1 MAKNWQDISLALAGV
16 FQSTAL
22 VDQIARTGY
31 LPTEP
36 YQCAIQS
43 LFEQNPSDTQS
54 VYGGAHGVDMGLR
67 IMAQLLDNKVDREH
81 PNTMRYVM
89 GILHLQKK
97 LSKDAELLAFIGERL
112 SQAKRQADHFDNI
125 SHDSVIANLAG
136 IYSESLSHYKFRI
149 QVMGDA
155 AYLQQQRVAEQVR
168 ALLLASVRSATL
180 WRQVGGSRLDILF
193 HRKRLLKAA
202 HLWLNDIN

>member
-22 VDQIARTGY
+22 VDQIARSGY

-36 YQCAIQS
+36 YQCAINS
-43 LFEQNPSDTQS
+43 LFEQNPKDSES
-54 VYGGAHGVDMGLR
+54 VFGGAQGLDMGLR
-67 IMAQLLDNKVDREH
+67 IMSQLLDNRVDREH

-97 LSKDAELLAFIGERL
+97 LSKDPELLAFIGERL

-155 AYLQQQRVAEQVR
+155 TYLQQQRIAEQVR

-202 HLWLNDIN
+202 QQWINEIN

>member
-36 YQCAIQS
+36 YQCMIQS
-43 LFEQNPSDTQS
+43 LFEQNPAHTQS
-54 VYGGAHGVDMGLR
+54 VYGGAQGVDMGLR
-67 IMAQLLDNKVDREH
+67 IMAQLLDNRVDREH

-97 LSKDAELLAFIGERL
+97 LSKDQDLLSFIGERL
-112 SQAKRQADHFDNI
+112 TQAKRQADHFDNI

-202 HLWLNDIN
+202 HLWLNEAS

>member
-31 LPTEP
+31 LPSEP
-36 YQCAIQS
+36 YQCAIKS
-43 LFEQNPSDTQS
+43 LFEQSPADVES
-54 VYGGAHGVDMGLR
+54 VYGSAHGLDMGLR

-89 GILHLQKK
+89 GVLHLQKK
-97 LSKDAELLAFIGERL
+97 LNKDSHKLNFIGDGL
-112 SQAKRQADHFDNI
+112 SQAKRQAEHFDHPC
-125 SHDSVIANLAG
+125 HDNVIANLASL
-136 IYSESLSHYKFRI
+136 YSESISQYKFRI

-155 AYLQQQRVAEQVR
+155 SYLQQQRIAEQVR
-168 ALLLASVRSATL
+168 ALLLASIRSATL

-193 HRKRLLKAA
+193 HRKKLLKSANR
-202 HLWLNDIN
+202 WLEQIN

>member
-31 LPTEP
+31 LPSEP
-36 YQCAIQS
+36 YQCAIKS
-43 LFEQNPSDTQS
+43 LFEQNPSDVES
-54 VYGGAHGVDMGLR
+54 VFGNAQGLDMGLR

-89 GILHLQKK
+89 GVLHLQKK
-97 LSKDAELLAFIGERL
+97 LSKDSHKLSFIGDGL
-112 SQAKRQADHFDNI
+112 SQAKRQAEHFDHPC
-125 SHDSVIANLAG
+125 HDNVIANLASL
-136 IYSESLSHYKFRI
+136 YSESISQYKFRI

-155 AYLQQQRVAEQVR
+155 SYLQQQRIAEQVR
-168 ALLLASVRSATL
+168 ALLLAAIRSATL
-180 WRQVGGSRLDILF
+180 WRQVGGSRIDILL
-193 HRKRLLKAA
+193 HRKKLLKSAN
-202 HLWLNDIN
+202 HWLEQLN